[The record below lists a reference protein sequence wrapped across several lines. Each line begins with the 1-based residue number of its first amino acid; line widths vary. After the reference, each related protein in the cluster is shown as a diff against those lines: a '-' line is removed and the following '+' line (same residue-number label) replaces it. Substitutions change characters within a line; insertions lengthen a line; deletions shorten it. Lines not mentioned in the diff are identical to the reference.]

1 MNTQRMSCGETREK
15 LPLYVGGDLDSEIL
29 EAVRAHLDLCNECS
43 RRAGEALRARRELVG
58 ALRSRESDRP
68 RPDLWPALRATLR
81 AEGLVHEPRA
91 PLALPAAPA
100 RVPSRR
106 WTWALAVSA
115 AAALLLA
122 VAQISGVL
130 APRGQGERMP
140 ELVDATP
147 MGGGG
152 VGRADVPVVPVGLP
166 ASGGLQRI
174 DPREPIRR
182 PAVFRPV
189 RQGLSAEPS
198 PNDISLTGLNGFK

>member
-29 EAVRAHLDLCNECS
+29 EGVRAHLDLCGECS

-58 ALRSRESDRP
+58 ALRSRESERP

-91 PLALPAAPA
+91 PLALPAEPV
-100 RVPSRR
+100 RGPRSR
-106 WTWALAVSA
+106 WTWALAATA
-115 AAALLLA
+115 AAALLVA
-122 VAQISGVL
+122 MAQISGVL
-130 APRGQGERMP
+130 SPRTGSERLP
-140 ELVDATP
+140 ELVEGPSAAP
-147 MGGGG
+147 SP
-152 VGRADVPVVPVGLP
+152 ADVGVVPVALP

-174 DPREPIRR
+174 DPREPMRR
-182 PAVFRPV
+182 PVIFRPV
-189 RQGLSAEPS
+189 RPGTSAEPT